1 MTIYDNKNTFALFK
15 NDRKTEERHPDYTG
29 TFTDGNGNEYFAD
42 AWVKKSGKGVAFMS
56 GRMKPKNKP
65 AGAPMVGLSSDP
77 LDVQL
82 NDEVPF

>member
-1 MTIYDNKNTFALFK
+1 MTTYDNKNTFALFK

-65 AGAPMVGLSSDP
+65 AGAPMVGLSDP